1 MPSQPPPSWNSY
13 PQHLTL
19 PPPIPST
26 LLLYFPTPQILL
38 VTINRP
44 EQMNCLNDKAHHEM
58 ERVWDWYDREGG
70 LRCAIVAGAGPGGN
84 GKRAFCAGQDL
95 KEWSTNKDSTNPPL
109 KHPPGGFGGLSRRTG
124 KKPII
129 AAVDGSCMGGGFEM
143 ICNTDLTICTP
154 SSSFSL
160 PELSVG
166 VVPFAGVLPR
176 LLYNVGLARASEL
189 VLTGRV
195 LSAKDANEWGI
206 VNKVIDEGDDVV
218 EEAVKMAQKVCEM
231 SPDGVIVA
239 RRGLRMGWGGLG
251 VEAAT
256 REVEEGAGG
265 REGLERGV
273 NIKEGL
279 RAFVEKRKPRWVD
292 SKL

>member
-1 MPSQPPPSWNSY
+1 MPSKPSSPSSSY
-13 PQHLTL
+13 PRHLSTL
-19 PPPIPST
+19 PPTAAT
-26 LLLYFPTPQILL
+26 LLLSFPTPQTLL

-44 EQMNCLNDKAHHEM
+44 EQMNCLNGKAHHEM

-70 LRCAIVAGAGPGGN
+70 LRCAVVTGARPKGN
-84 GKRAFCAGQDL
+84 GRRAFCAGQDL
-95 KEWSTNKDSTNPPL
+95 KEWFTNQDSAEPHL
-109 KHPPGGFGGLSRRTG
+109 KHPPGGFGGISRRTG

-129 AAVDGSCMGGGFEM
+129 AAVDGLCMGGGFEM

-154 SSSFSL
+154 SSIFSF

-166 VVPFAGVLPR
+166 VIPIAGALPR
-176 LLYNVGLARASEL
+176 LVYNVGLARASEL

-195 LSAKDANEWGI
+195 LSAKDAYEWGI
-206 VNKVIDEGDDVV
+206 ANKVTGEKEDVV
-218 EEAVKMAQKVCEM
+218 EEAVKMAQKVCDM

-239 RRGLRMGWGGLG
+239 RRGLRMALGGLG

-256 REVEEGAGG
+256 RKAAAVWEE
-265 REGLERGV
+265 LERGV

-279 RAFVEKRKPRWVD
+279 RAFMEKRKPRWVD